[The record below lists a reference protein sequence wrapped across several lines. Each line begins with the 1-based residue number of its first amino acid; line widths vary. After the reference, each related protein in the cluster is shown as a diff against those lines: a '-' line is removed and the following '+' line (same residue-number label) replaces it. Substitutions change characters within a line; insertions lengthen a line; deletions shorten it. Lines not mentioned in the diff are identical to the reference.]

1 MPVSTRVG
9 RFAIVQGQP
18 QEEGPRL
25 RSFPRQRPDED
36 EDELYVLVEPTTA
49 PGEDY
54 CGQLVDAI
62 GRIYRQEGLSLT
74 GAVLRSLR
82 AAHQQLR
89 DWNQRT
95 LREQQVTA
103 GVSCLAVRGRT
114 AYLAQVGPSVAYH
127 VGDGHIE
134 SVAPSNGAVA
144 PLGEPDH
151 VEPAFSRYQL
161 SPGDLLLLA
170 SPRLLELIDEGALR
184 SILLRGP
191 DEALVELFRLTRD
204 QQEFALV
211 LLSCVVEPEDAA
223 APPPPPPDALSEA
236 ELAGEPPLPEFGA
249 AESSQ
254 LGYSAA
260 PPEAVAAETALA
272 GAIDPQPRV
281 RLKGSD
287 ADIRYP
293 RTTGL
298 RANMPRVPPLA
309 VLALLGLA
317 VVGLIGWC
325 ALPPALQRSREERYD
340 TLVADARSNLTN
352 AQQVEDPSQRRDLL
366 NKADEKLTE
375 AERREPGDAELVNLR
390 NEVDAALSELN
401 AALVLPD
408 PDVVVDLSA
417 SVTGPVSTESLALG
431 GGGAYLLDR
440 EQQRVVAISL
450 LAPSPDP
457 FPLFSAGELVGTE
470 VVGAPQQAVWAE
482 DLGTLLILD
491 DARRL
496 IAVTP
501 GQAPRLL
508 TVRDSQSWASADAIA
523 YAGGALYVLDREGDQ
538 VWRYLP
544 SESGFD
550 SEREPLLTSVELDKE
565 TALTISDALYLLTSD
580 GQVRRVQGGAE
591 LPFLQAGIDRP
602 LASPASPVYLPQSR
616 RLFVADTGNERI
628 VVFSPEGTF
637 LQQLSS
643 PAFTDLRA
651 IAVDEANGLLY
662 VLSGTTVF
670 RTSLPASP

>member
-49 PGEDY
+49 SGEEY

-62 GRIYRQEGLSLT
+62 GRSYRQEGLSLT

-95 LREQQVTA
+95 LRDQHFAA

-114 AYLAQVGPSVAYH
+114 AYLAQVGPGAAYY
-127 VGDGHIE
+127 VGDGHVE
-134 SVAPSNGAVA
+134 AVAPSNGAVP

-151 VEPAFSRYQL
+151 IEPVFSRYQL

-170 SPRLLELIDEGALR
+170 SPRLHQLIDDGSLR
-184 SILLRGP
+184 GILTRGP

-204 QQEFALV
+204 QQEFGLV
-211 LLSCVVEPEDAA
+211 LLSCVVEPEEAEG
-223 APPPPPPDALSEA
+223 PPPPPPDPLA
-236 ELAGEPPLPEFGA
+236 EEVPADEPPLPEFAAADASTLAYGA
-249 AESSQ
+249 T
-254 LGYSAA
+254 AA
-260 PPEAVAAETALA
+260 QSGGADLALA
-272 GAIDPQPRV
+272 GAIDTEPKV

-287 ADIRYP
+287 SDIRYP
-293 RTTGL
+293 SSTGL
-298 RANMPRVPPLA
+298 RANMPHVPPLA

-317 VVGLIGWC
+317 VIGLIGWC
-325 ALPPALQRSREERYD
+325 ALPQALQQSREERYETLIAD
-340 TLVADARSNLTN
+340 ANSDLTNARLVADASQQRALLT
-352 AQQVEDPSQRRDLL
+352 A
-366 NKADEKLTE
+366 ADERLTE
-375 AERREPGDAELVNLR
+375 AERRNPDGPELASLR

-401 AALVLPD
+401 AELVLPS
-408 PDVVVDLSA
+408 PEMVVDLSEN
-417 SVTGPVSTESLALG
+417 VTGAVSTESLAVG
-431 GGGAYLLDR
+431 GGGAYLLDG
-440 EQQRVVAISL
+440 EQERAIAVSL

-457 FPLFSAGELVGTE
+457 FPLLQAGALVGTD
-470 VVGAPQQAVWAE
+470 VVGPPQQIAWAE
-482 DLGTLLILD
+482 ELGALLVMD

-496 IAVTP
+496 TAITP

-508 TVRDSQSWASADAIA
+508 TVRDAGSWGSADAIA
-523 YAGGALYVLDREGDQ
+523 HAGGALYVLDREGDQ

-544 SESGFD
+544 SETGFD
-550 SEREPLLTSVELDKE
+550 SEQEPLLTQADIDKG
-565 TALTISDALYLLTSD
+565 TSLAIGDSLYVVTSD
-580 GQVRRVQGGAE
+580 GQVRRFQGDEE

-602 LASPASPVYLPQSR
+602 LISPASPVYLQDSR
-616 RLFVADTGNERI
+616 RLMVADTGNDRV
-628 VVFSPEGTF
+628 VVFSPDGTF
-637 LQQLSS
+637 LQQLTS

-651 IAVDEANGLLY
+651 IAVDEGAGLLY
-662 VLSGTTVF
+662 VLSGTTVY

>member
-103 GVSCLAVRGRT
+103 GVACLAVRGRT
-114 AYLAQVGPSVAYH
+114 AYLAQVGPGVAYH
-127 VGDGHIE
+127 VGDGHVE
-134 SVAPSNGAVA
+134 SVAASNGAVA

-151 VEPAFSRYQL
+151 VEPTFSRYQL
-161 SPGDLLLLA
+161 SPGDILLLA

-211 LLSCVVEPEDAA
+211 LLSCVVEPEEAA
-223 APPPPPPDALSEA
+223 APPPPPAEALSETA
-236 ELAGEPPLPEFGA
+236 LEPGPPDLDFGVAGGAQAAFGA
-249 AESSQ
+249 TPGA
-254 LGYSAA
+254 
-260 PPEAVAAETALA
+260 AAEAALA
-272 GAIDPQPRV
+272 GALDPQPRV

-293 RTTGL
+293 SSTGL

-317 VVGLIGWC
+317 VVGLLGWC
-325 ALPPALQRSREERYD
+325 ALPEALQRSREERYE

-352 AQQVEDPSQRRDLL
+352 AQQVEDASQRRDLL
-366 NKADEKLTE
+366 NEADEKLTE
-375 AERREPGDAELVNLR
+375 AERREPGDAELVSLR
-390 NEVDAALSELN
+390 NEVDSALAELN
-401 AALVLPD
+401 AELVLPD
-408 PDVVVDLSA
+408 PDLVVDLSA
-417 SVTGPVSTESLALG
+417 SVTGPVSVESLALG

-457 FPLFSAGELVGTE
+457 FDLFSSGALVGTD

-482 DLGTLLILD
+482 ELGALLILD

-508 TVRDSQSWASADAIA
+508 PARDSQSWGSADAIA
-523 YAGGALYVLDREGDQ
+523 HAGGALYVLDREGDQ

-544 SESGFD
+544 GGSGFD
-550 SEREPLLTSVELDKE
+550 SERERLLTSVDLDKE
-565 TALTISDALYLLTSD
+565 TALTIGDALYLLTSD
-580 GQVRRVQGGAE
+580 GQIRRVRGGEE

-670 RTSLPASP
+670 RATLPASP

>member
-1 MPVSTRVG
+1 VPVSTRVG
-9 RFAIVQGQP
+9 RFAIVHGQP

-36 EDELYVLVEPTTA
+36 EDELYVLVEPTTP

-54 CGQLVDAI
+54 SAQLVDAI

-95 LREQQVTA
+95 LREQQVAA

-114 AYLAQVGPSVAYH
+114 AYLAQVGPSVAYY
-127 VGDGHIE
+127 VGDGHVE
-134 SVAPSNGAVA
+134 AVAPSNGASA
-144 PLGEPDH
+144 ALGDPDL
-151 VEPAFSRYQL
+151 VEPVFSRYQL

-170 SPRLLELIDEGALR
+170 SPRLLELIDEPALR
-184 SILLRGP
+184 AILLRGP
-191 DEALVELFRLTRD
+191 DDALVELFRLTRD

-211 LLSCVVEPEDAA
+211 LLSCVVEPEGSAVAADAPADEAAMAAEPPAIEFGSAEAA
-223 APPPPPPDALSEA
+223 AATFE
-236 ELAGEPPLPEFGA
+236 
-249 AESSQ
+249 
-254 LGYSAA
+254 A
-260 PPEAVAAETALA
+260 PPEPTAAEAALA
-272 GAIDPQPRV
+272 GAIDAQPKV

-287 ADIRYP
+287 SDIRYP
-293 RTTGL
+293 PSTGL
-298 RANMPRVPPLA
+298 RANMPHVPPLA
-309 VLALLGLA
+309 VLAMLILV
-317 VVGLIGWC
+317 VVGLAGWC
-325 ALPPALQRSREERYD
+325 ILPAALQQSREERFD
-340 TLVADARSNLTN
+340 SLIADAQSNLTN
-352 AQQVEDPSQRRDLL
+352 AQQVEDPSQRRELL
-366 NKADEKLTE
+366 NAADEKLTE
-375 AERREPGDAELVNLR
+375 AERRQPGNADVASLR
-390 NEVDAALSELN
+390 FEVDSALAELN
-401 AALVLPD
+401 AELVLPD
-408 PDVVVDLSA
+408 PELIVDLSER
-417 SVTGPVSTESLALG
+417 VTGPVSTDTLGLG

-457 FPLFSAGELVGTE
+457 FPLFDAGALVGTE
-470 VVGAPQQAVWAE
+470 VAGAPQQAAWSE
-482 DLGTLLILD
+482 ELGALLIMD

-501 GQAPRLL
+501 GQAARVLA
-508 TVRDSQSWASADAIA
+508 VRDAASWGSADAIA
-523 YAGGALYVLDREGDQ
+523 SAGGALYVLDREGDQ

-550 SEREPLLTSVELDKE
+550 SEREPLLNSADLDKE
-565 TALTISDALYLLTSD
+565 TAMAIADALYLVTSD
-580 GQVRRVQGGAE
+580 GQIRRIQGGEE

-616 RLFVADTGNERI
+616 RLLVADTGNERI
-628 VVFSPEGTF
+628 VIFSPEGTF
-637 LQQLSS
+637 LQQLTS

-651 IAVDEANGLLY
+651 IAVDEAAGLLY
-662 VLSGTTVF
+662 ILSGTTVY
-670 RTSLPASP
+670 RTTLPASP